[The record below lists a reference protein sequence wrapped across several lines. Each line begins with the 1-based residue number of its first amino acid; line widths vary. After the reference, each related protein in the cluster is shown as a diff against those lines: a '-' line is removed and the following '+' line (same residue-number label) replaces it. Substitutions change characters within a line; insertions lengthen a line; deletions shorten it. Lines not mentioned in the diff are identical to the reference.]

1 MSNKR
6 DYVYQMMVWLRR
18 QEAMGWFSTFK
29 DYLAKHKLVGNKG
42 VLENEDEE
50 SVDGDDPE
58 GEDGLVQVVDLT
70 SQLHYMLAAK
80 LGFPS
85 L

>member
-1 MSNKR
+1 M
-6 DYVYQMMVWLRR
+6 
-18 QEAMGWFSTFK
+18 
-29 DYLAKHKLVGNKG
+29 GNKG